1 MTQKE
6 LEQKVIDAEGRV
18 AKREAVLKKHNSQL
32 TKMIEKGA
40 DRFDISIKREDIKS
54 ATSKLAEA
62 RETLANW
69 KDKLNT
75 RITRDAYIEA
85 NTPEIL
91 KDFLENWK
99 QHAIGYYREKRIR
112 FIEYREGLKAK
123 ERAARLEALQTLPS
137 LEKYR
142 ELYKGRELTDYDLAN
157 LWPRR
162 DVDAFLSERG
172 LEYRQIQK
180 KLREAGD
187 QITLKLLE
195 IHNEDEREAWLE
207 KTMEEEKRAKLLDL
221 IGRIMSTVG
230 TITDAAAL
238 YIGPEGDI
246 NGIIVGTEGKAK
258 IQTIG
263 AGGYNIQCFHF
274 RTLIHEIMYNHT
286 GLQGRLTADPELR
299 YTQQGTAITSF
310 TLASDTGRKTKDGKK
325 ITNFIEC
332 VAWRAQ
338 AEFVCKYLSKGR
350 LVLVE
355 GELTSRSYEDKDGNR
370 RKAVEIT
377 VDSVHFCDSK
387 KDGGQSSG
395 SDFAD
400 PGYSEGSGDFTE
412 IEDNGDLP
420 F

>member
-1 MTQKE
+1 MAETKKTEAAAAAAPPEAACLTLRQKLVE
-6 LEQKVIDAEGRV
+6 MRKAC
-18 AKREAVLKKHNSQL
+18 
-32 TKMIEKGA
+32 
-40 DRFDISIKREDIKS
+40 
-54 ATSKLAEA
+54 
-62 RETLANW
+62 
-69 KDKLNT
+69 
-75 RITRDAYIEA
+75 
-85 NTPEIL
+85 PEIV
-91 KDFLENWK
+91 KK
-99 QHAIGYYREKRIR
+99 QHSDGVSY
-112 FIEYREGLKAK
+112 
-123 ERAARLEALQTLPS
+123 
-137 LEKYR
+137 KY
-142 ELYKGRELTDYDLAN
+142 
-157 LWPRR
+157 
-162 DVDAFLSERG
+162 
-172 LEYRQIQK
+172 
-180 KLREAGD
+180 
-187 QITLKLLE
+187 
-195 IHNEDEREAWLE
+195 
-207 KTMEEEKRAKLLDL
+207 
-221 IGRIMSTVG
+221 
-230 TITDAAAL
+230 
-238 YIGPEGDI
+238 
-246 NGIIVGTEGKAK
+246 AK
-258 IQTIG
+258 IYDVWEKITP
-263 AGGYNIQCFHF
+263 
-274 RTLIHEIMYNHT
+274 IMDNHT

-400 PGYSEGSGDFTE
+400 PGYSEGSGDFAE

>member
-1 MTQKE
+1 MKHLTEMKPGETLHLRSGRDLE
-6 LEQKVIDAEGRV
+6 LESV
-18 AKREAVLKKHNSQL
+18 
-32 TKMIEKGA
+32 
-40 DRFDISIKREDIKS
+40 
-54 ATSKLAEA
+54 
-62 RETLANW
+62 
-69 KDKLNT
+69 
-75 RITRDAYIEA
+75 
-85 NTPEIL
+85 TPV
-91 KDFLENWK
+91 
-99 QHAIGYYREKRIR
+99 
-112 FIEYREGLKAK
+112 
-123 ERAARLEALQTLPS
+123 TCS
-137 LEKYR
+137 
-142 ELYKGRELTDYDLAN
+142 
-157 LWPRR
+157 
-162 DVDAFLSERG
+162 V
-172 LEYRQIQK
+172 
-180 KLREAGD
+180 
-187 QITLKLLE
+187 
-195 IHNEDEREAWLE
+195 
-207 KTMEEEKRAKLLDL
+207 
-221 IGRIMSTVG
+221 
-230 TITDAAAL
+230 
-238 YIGPEGDI
+238 
-246 NGIIVGTEGKAK
+246 
-258 IQTIG
+258 
-263 AGGYNIQCFHF
+263 
-274 RTLIHEIMYNHT
+274 MYNHT

-400 PGYSEGSGDFTE
+400 PRYSEGSGDFTE